1 MGLGAGAAIA
11 VHIAGVEKL
20 AGIRSTSC
28 MIGWEIWSE
37 ELGRPLRTVS
47 VILSDSTQRYP

>member
-1 MGLGAGAAIA
+1 MGWGAGAAIE

>member
-1 MGLGAGAAIA
+1 MGWGAGAAIA

-28 MIGWEIWSE
+28 IDGLVDRE
-37 ELGRPLRTVS
+37 
-47 VILSDSTQRYP
+47 